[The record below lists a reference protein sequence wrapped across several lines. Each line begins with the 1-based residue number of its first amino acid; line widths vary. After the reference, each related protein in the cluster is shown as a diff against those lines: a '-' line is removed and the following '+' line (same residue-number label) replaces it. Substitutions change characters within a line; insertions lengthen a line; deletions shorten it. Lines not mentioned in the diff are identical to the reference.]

1 MLRKMMLMSST
12 PLLIGAEEF
21 VIVPRTINTI
31 VQKGYGYV
39 WEVLSNSHIGS
50 ISPQSYQ
57 GHEILFLTCGYP
69 GLLEDGTSLAFGDTR
84 KHYQLIYAQRLDN
97 LAIYKLDL
105 TQMGN
110 YDAYSYTSSKNIF
123 LPEDEGKEIHV
134 LIRGE

>member
-39 WEVLSNSHIGS
+39 WEVLSDSHIGS

-57 GHEILFLTCGYP
+57 GHEILSFTCGYP
-69 GLLEDGTSLAFGDTR
+69 GLVEDGTILWFSDSQ
-84 KHYQLIYAQRLDN
+84 KYYQHIYAQRLDN

-105 TQMGN
+105 TQIGN
-110 YDAYSYTSSKNIF
+110 YDAYYYTSSKNIF
-123 LPEDEGKEIHV
+123 LPEDEGKEIHL